1 MTDNNEYDD
10 EWIEDAPVY
19 RSLSIAP
26 PDDLAQPSFDS
37 ANSTTYDGDEEQTVY
52 RSLCVQAPMAPPSL
66 GGLPMPGDLGMG
78 MMSLNQKSSLYG
90 EPTINPQL
98 KHPAPMN
105 APPKSLDAA
114 SLQLS
119 GVPISTSFLDPCHV
133 YVYGDPAQIVH
144 QINQELDDSGIDY
157 VFKSQKA
164 KWKCVGY
171 EFGQHID
178 FRVRLYSA
186 QKEQGF
192 PLEFQRRQGPLL
204 QFNRVYQQIV
214 YKLSLHKFVRDQV
227 SKPAPTISPPKLALA
242 DPEILEAGIGRL
254 VDMAR
259 SSREDGRHQA
269 LVTLTKFS
277 PKEEYQPALTKKENL
292 ETVVGYLTASS
303 HVSRCAVTI
312 LADVCETEQHRM
324 KVAEAMGLVGTNSGT
339 SSRLD
344 VLFAMAA
351 KYQNAKE
358 TSRQSWR
365 LMAKLTMCC
374 DAEVLQHASGNQTV
388 LNLVAE
394 QLQTSDAVYV
404 KELVSTFDKR
414 GYPLKL

>member
-1 MTDNNEYDD
+1 MADNNEYDD

-164 KWKCVGY
+164 KVS
-171 EFGQHID
+171 D
-178 FRVRLYSA
+178 LSSL
-186 QKEQGF
+186 F
-192 PLEFQRRQGPLL
+192 P
-204 QFNRVYQQIV
+204 
-214 YKLSLHKFVRDQV
+214 
-227 SKPAPTISPPKLALA
+227 
-242 DPEILEAGIGRL
+242 
-254 VDMAR
+254 
-259 SSREDGRHQA
+259 
-269 LVTLTKFS
+269 
-277 PKEEYQPALTKKENL
+277 
-292 ETVVGYLTASS
+292 ASS
-303 HVSRCAVTI
+303 I
-312 LADVCETEQHRM
+312 LSV
-324 KVAEAMGLVGTNSGT
+324 
-339 SSRLD
+339 
-344 VLFAMAA
+344 FAG
-351 KYQNAKE
+351 
-358 TSRQSWR
+358 
-365 LMAKLTMCC
+365 
-374 DAEVLQHASGNQTV
+374 SGNAWAM
-388 LNLVAE
+388 N
-394 QLQTSDAVYV
+394 
-404 KELVSTFDKR
+404 LVSTSISASAST
-414 GYPLKL
+414 PLRKNRVSRWSFSDARDHFSSSTESTSRLFTS

>member
-1 MTDNNEYDD
+1 MADNNDYVD
-10 EWIEDAPVY
+10 EWIEEAPVY
-19 RSLSIAP
+19 RSISIASP
-26 PDDLAQPSFDS
+26 DLAQPSLDS
-37 ANSTTYDGDEEQTVY
+37 ANPTTYDDEEEQTVY

-78 MMSLNQKSSLYG
+78 MMSLNQKSSPYG
-90 EPTINPQL
+90 GPTLTSQ
-98 KHPAPMN
+98 
-105 APPKSLDAA
+105 PKLSTPVISTASKPLDAA

-133 YVYGDPAQIVH
+133 YAYGDPAEIVS
-144 QINQELDDSGIDY
+144 QINQELDACAIDY

-214 YKLSLHKFVRDQV
+214 YKLSLHKFIRDQV

-312 LADVCETEQHRM
+312 LADVCQTEQHRM

-339 SSRLD
+339 SSNLD

-351 KYQNAKE
+351 NYQNAKE

-388 LNLVAE
+388 LNLIAE
-394 QLQTSDAVYV
+394 HLKTSAAVHV
-404 KELVSTFDKR
+404 KHLVSTFDQR
-414 GYPLKL
+414 GYPLNL